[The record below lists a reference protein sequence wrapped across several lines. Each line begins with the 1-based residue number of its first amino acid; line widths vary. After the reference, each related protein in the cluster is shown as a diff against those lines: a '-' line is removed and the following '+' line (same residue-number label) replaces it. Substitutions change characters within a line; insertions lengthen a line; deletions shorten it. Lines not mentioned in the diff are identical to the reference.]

1 MNNRSLAN
9 DHASFLG
16 DAEDHHDSIAFAPP
30 GAPPI
35 GDDHGKAGFAVKRKR
50 RSPEKPWKKPKD
62 MPKRPLS
69 AYNLFFRDERE
80 RLLNPDG
87 KVAAD
92 GAAGAAAAAARGKK
106 QKKTSGIGF
115 ANLAKTIAAKWK
127 TLEDDVKAPYE
138 KIATGEKK
146 RYDEAVAAWRVK
158 QAEKKKLAKKE
169 AEEKRRNVRDANP
182 GFSSEQSVE
191 SYSESSNPYP
201 TEWFHSTVPDHS
213 SDPSERDESERS
225 NVPHEVDMASPGA
238 YDSRRAYEI
247 PGLPA
252 AGSWSA
258 PGRPDAPYYY
268 NFADPYLRSSPEL
281 PRGAYMRRGLFPQ
294 DGRGGPPP
302 LPPPYAGYPEYY
314 PNDPSQVPMY
324 QQFQPARRMGGDM
337 RMPRAASMPMHQHE
351 FQAMQ
356 PAHRAS
362 AREVHFRGLSHP
374 RSASMPL
381 ATGNMAAIETPGP
394 DEPEVEAA
402 NISIQQTIPEDR
414 PPIFPEPT
422 HPGGQSNDDNSF
434 VGNAFQS
441 LTDTLDDDAIS
452 FITSMKYH

>member
-9 DHASFLG
+9 DHVSFHG
-16 DAEDHHDSIAFAPP
+16 NAEDHHESIAFAPP
-30 GAPPI
+30 GVPSI
-35 GDDHGKAGFAVKRKR
+35 GDEDHGKAGLPVKRKR

-92 GAAGAAAAAARGKK
+92 GAAGAAAAVRGKK

-127 TLEDDVKAPYE
+127 LLEDDVKAPYE
-138 KIATGEKK
+138 KIAAGEKT

-158 QAEKKKLAKKE
+158 QAEKKKQAKIE
-169 AEEKRRNVRDANP
+169 AEEKRRNMRDANP
-182 GFSSEQSVE
+182 GFSSERSVE
-191 SYSESSNPYP
+191 SFSESSNPYP
-201 TEWFHSTVPDHS
+201 TEWFHSTMPDHS
-213 SDPSERDESERS
+213 SDPSERDDSERS
-225 NVPHEVDMASPGA
+225 NVPHEVDMTSPGA
-238 YDSRRAYEI
+238 YDTRRAYEI

-252 AGSWSA
+252 AGSWST
-258 PGRPDAPYYY
+258 PGRPDASYYY
-268 NFADPYLRSSPEL
+268 NFGDPYMRSSPEL

-294 DGRGGPPP
+294 DSRGGGQPQM
-302 LPPPYAGYPEYY
+302 PPPYAGYPEYY
-314 PNDPSQVPMY
+314 PNEQPPPTMY
-324 QQFQPARRMGGDM
+324 QQFQPARRLGGDM

-356 PAHRAS
+356 PTHRSTRA
-362 AREVHFRGLSHP
+362 VNFRGLSHP

-381 ATGNMAAIETPGP
+381 GTGNMAAIENHGP

-414 PPIFPEPT
+414 PSVFPEPT
-422 HPGGQSNDDNSF
+422 HQGGQSNDDSSY

>member
-1 MNNRSLAN
+1 MNRSLAN
-9 DHASFLG
+9 TSHSDHVSFLG
-16 DAEDHHDSIAFAPP
+16 DADEHHDSIAFAPP

-35 GDDHGKAGFAVKRKR
+35 GEDAGKQFPIKRKR

-92 GAAGAAAAAARGKK
+92 GAATSAKGKK

-115 ANLAKTIAAKWK
+115 ANLAKTIAARWK
-127 TLEDDVKAPYE
+127 QLDEEVKAPYE
-138 KIATGEKK
+138 KIAAGEKK
-146 RYDEAVAAWRVK
+146 RYDEAVTAWRVK
-158 QAEKKKLAKKE
+158 QAEKKKQAKKE
-169 AEEKRRNVRDANP
+169 AEEKRRTMRDANT
-182 GFSSEQSVE
+182 GFSSERSVE
-191 SYSESSNPYP
+191 SFSESSNPYP
-201 TEWFHSTVPDHS
+201 TEWFHSNMPDS
-213 SDPSERDESERS
+213 SDPSEREDSERS
-225 NVPHEVDMASPGA
+225 SVPHEVDMSSPGA
-238 YDSRRAYEI
+238 YDSRRTYDI
-247 PGLPA
+247 PGVPG
-252 AGSWSA
+252 AGSWST
-258 PGRPDAPYYY
+258 PGRPDATYYY
-268 NFADPYLRSSPEL
+268 NFSDPYMRSSPEL

-294 DGRGGPPP
+294 DGRGGVHPP
-302 LPPPYAGYPEYY
+302 PPPYAGYPEYY
-314 PNDPSQVPMY
+314 LNEQTPPPIY
-324 QQFQPARRMGGDM
+324 HQFQPTRRMGGDM

-356 PAHRAS
+356 PVHRS
-362 AREVHFRGLSHP
+362 SRESNFRGLSHP

-381 ATGNMAAIETPGP
+381 GTGNMAAIETPGP

-414 PPIFPEPT
+414 PPVFPEPAN
-422 HPGGQSNDDNSF
+422 PGGQSNDDSSF
-434 VGNAFQS
+434 VGNTFQS